1 MLLFEVSQNMN
12 FFRHTVYL
20 LFIAVV
26 PILSNHS
33 RADDGWYQFP
43 TKFQGKLKIAKV
55 VNDDKTK
62 AERVWQE
69 AEIVGSTMVIRTEN
83 GGSRRLR
90 LTRVNPENDFVEI
103 DLLETTNRGCSQ
115 WTYRCIIE
123 ISGDRMKLC
132 IPQVDSDPRPQSFDR
147 MGERE
152 TLFVLTREPAS
163 NKQ

>member
-1 MLLFEVSQNMN
+1 MSLANAAPLQVQCGRS
-12 FFRHTVYL
+12 T
-20 LFIAVV
+20 
-26 PILSNHS
+26 NH
-33 RADDGWYQFP
+33 A
-43 TKFQGKLKIAKV
+43 
-55 VNDDKTK
+55 
-62 AERVWQE
+62 
-69 AEIVGSTMVIRTEN
+69 
-83 GGSRRLR
+83 
-90 LTRVNPENDFVEI
+90 RVNPEKDFVEI
-103 DLLETTNRGCSQ
+103 DFLETTNRGCSQ